1 MNVFFAWLSGH
12 ALLAI
17 LTFAAVATFAWL
29 LAVRERLKMT
39 WYAAMILALLHVAY
53 GVFCV
58 RVFARMEGAGS
69 GAMSL
74 FGAVFFMPV
83 GYFIGA
89 KLSKRPMAEVF
100 DLFAVPMIFTL
111 MCARVNC
118 LIAGCCQGRQ
128 ITSTTT
134 LRWPTREAEL
144 VFYAVFLAAVIPR
157 IWRGKTR
164 GTVYPLYLIAYG
176 AFRAVVECFR
186 VSSTNQVFHLSHV
199 WALLALSLGLSIYA
213 ELKKQKAINKSQKMR
228 RCE

>member
-1 MNVFFAWLSGH
+1 MSAIFAWLSGH

-17 LTFAAVATFAWL
+17 LTFAAAATFVWL
-29 LAVRERLKMT
+29 LAARKRLKMP
-39 WYAAMILALLHVAY
+39 WYVALILAILHVAY

-58 RVFARMEGAGS
+58 RIFARMEGAGS

-74 FGAVFFMPV
+74 FGAVFFMPI
-83 GYFIGA
+83 GYWLGA
-89 KLSKRPMAEVF
+89 KLFKRPPAEVF

-118 LIAGCCQGRQ
+118 LIAGCCAGRQ
-128 ITSTTT
+128 ITMTSP

-144 VFYAVFLAAVIPR
+144 LFYVVFLALMAPR
-157 IWRGKTR
+157 VRRDETKGV
-164 GTVYPLYLIAYG
+164 VYPLYLIAYG
-176 AFRAVVECFR
+176 AFRAIVECFR

-213 ELKKQKAINKSQKMR
+213 EMRKRSSKGKTKS
-228 RCE
+228 